1 MNLNLSLWKFL
12 FNRKPQ
18 SYLRGLAHPQSALKF
33 LKEYSSEYK
42 EKQKK
47 LSQLFGISENEVN
60 KYFDEL
66 SDDGFY
72 EYMSKK
78 LEPYKKKVTIG
89 STLNPISAPVLYV
102 IARIFKPQILV
113 ETGVSSGISS
123 SFVLKALSKNNS
135 GMLYSIDLP
144 NASPAGTMIPDGKS
158 SGWVIPNDLKARHK
172 LIIGDSKD
180 KLPTLLESLKKIDYF
195 FHDSLHTYEH
205 MMWEF
210 KQAWNYLKN
219 GGLLLSDDISWNDS
233 FSDFIKEVNAKKTAT
248 FYAIGVVI
256 KD

>member
-1 MNLNLSLWKFL
+1 M
-12 FNRKPQ
+12 
-18 SYLRGLAHPQSALKF
+18 HPQSALKF

-47 LSQLFGISENEVN
+47 LSQLFDISENEVN
-60 KYFDEL
+60 NYFKEL

-72 EYMSKK
+72 EYMSEK
-78 LEPYKKKVTIG
+78 LKPYKKKVTIG

-102 IARIFKPQILV
+102 IARIFKPKILV

-144 NASPAGTMIPDGKS
+144 NASPVGTMIPDGKS
-158 SGWVIPNDLKARHK
+158 SGWVIPEELKSRHK

-180 KLPTLLESLKKIDYF
+180 ELPPLLESLKKIDWF
-195 FHDSLHTYEH
+195 FHDSLHIYEH

-210 KQAWNYLKN
+210 KQAWKHLQNE
-219 GGLLLSDDISWNDS
+219 GLLLSDDIGWNDS
-233 FSDFIKEVNAKKTAT
+233 FTDLIKETNSKKTAT
-248 FYAIGVVI
+248 FYAIGVII
-256 KD
+256 KN